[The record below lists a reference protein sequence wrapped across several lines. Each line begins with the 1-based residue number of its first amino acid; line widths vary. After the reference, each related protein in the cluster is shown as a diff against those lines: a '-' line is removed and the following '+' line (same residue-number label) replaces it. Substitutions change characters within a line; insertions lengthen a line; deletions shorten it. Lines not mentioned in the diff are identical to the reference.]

1 MLTANVCAGEEE
13 PALCVDVSGKW
24 MRRDERASWLG
35 PDIVV
40 VVMKEDVEAELVG
53 MDLCRCFR

>member
-1 MLTANVCAGEEE
+1 MLTANCG
-13 PALCVDVSGKW
+13 VDVSGKW